1 MNKSNEYQWELLPY
15 YSNKEESAKYMY
27 GKFLK
32 YIDQGD
38 YVGANLAKNFLR
50 KGSTK
55 SQDFVPFWKQAIKDE
70 KFQKIESDFYHDHAV

>member
-1 MNKSNEYQWELLPY
+1 MNKSHEYQCELLPY

-32 YIDQGD
+32 YVDQGD

-55 SQDFVPFWKQAIKDE
+55 SQDFIPFWKQAINDKE
-70 KFQKIESDFYHDHAV
+70 FYKIESDFYHDHAV